1 MFKKIIGFFTGA
13 NKKEAEAKA
22 ERERKIL
29 EDKELAIARRRA
41 AQITAAAPSMP
52 PRNYQ
57 SINRVAR
64 EKKPVEVRVDYR
76 GYQGGSTDN
85 TSLTMMAA
93 MVALDDTPSRS
104 YSHSSSYS
112 SYDSSSSSS
121 SSSDSSSS
129 SSCSGGGC
137 D

>member
-1 MFKKIIGFFTGA
+1 MFKAIINFFTGKS
-13 NKKEAEAKA
+13 KKEAAEKA

-41 AQITAAAPSMP
+41 AQVVANSSPSMP
-52 PRNYQ
+52 PRNSQ
-57 SINRVAR
+57 AIDRSRR
-64 EKKPVEVRVDYR
+64 QKTPVEVHDYR
-76 GYQGGSTDN
+76 GYQNTDN

-93 MVALDDTPSRS
+93 MVALDDTPSRN
-104 YSHSSSYS
+104 YSHSNSYS
-112 SYDSSSSSS
+112 SSSYDSSSSS